1 MKRYMTFWNSDNN
14 VEFFDHTYEFIEDAS
29 SMTSWIDWKELKAYY
44 PDIIDNVWNTGD
56 YKSPVNKVAK
66 DLERFKQYNP
76 YTMDYT
82 KIRRRVEDALRK
94 TDRKEKIIEC
104 ALTLNVKLV

>member
-14 VEFFDHTYEFIEDAS
+14 VEFFDHLSEFIEEIS
-29 SMTSWIDWKELKAYY
+29 SMTNWVDWKELKVYY
-44 PDIIDNVWNTGD
+44 PDIMDNTWHTGD
-56 YKSPVNKVAK
+56 YKSPADRVAK
-66 DLERFKQYNP
+66 DLERFERYNP

-94 TDRKEKIIEC
+94 TSKPEKIIEC
-104 ALTLNVKLV
+104 ALALNVKLV